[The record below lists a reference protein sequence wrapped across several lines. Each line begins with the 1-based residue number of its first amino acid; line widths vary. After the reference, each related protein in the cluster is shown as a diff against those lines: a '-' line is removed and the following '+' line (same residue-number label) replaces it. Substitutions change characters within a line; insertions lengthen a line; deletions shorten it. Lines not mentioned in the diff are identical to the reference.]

1 MEFNVQRFGQGVEE
15 LGDELRSSVRGYVR
29 RDTVFGEDVK
39 DKEMSEF
46 WSVDG
51 INGRNEDGLFG
62 ETVHHNE
69 DGGVT
74 GGGGELLYEVHG
86 DGVPWFLR
94 NRKLLERSVG
104 FVTRGFGAFANSTR

>member
-1 MEFNVQRFGQGVEE
+1 ME
-15 LGDELRSSVRGYVR
+15 
-29 RDTVFGEDVK
+29 
-39 DKEMSEF
+39 DKETSEF
-46 WSVDG
+46 RSVNS
-51 INGRNEDGLFG
+51 INGQNEDGLFG

-74 GGGGELLYEVHG
+74 GGGGELFYEVHG

-104 FVTRGFGAFANSTR
+104 FVTRGFGAFANGTRTTVILDKVSDSGPSIFASD